1 MRMKKEEEE
10 RRSSIMGA
18 VLRLVWSRRI
28 AGIVVLSCHCIAFIL
43 LTIGYFTPGWVD
55 ETDHYLYYFYPTG
68 SGWCSIVG
76 MFRHQCTVVN
86 NLETFTGR
94 KGKLCSLSVFNMYF
108 RLSLWNEWY
117 NKHIHTYIY
126 CGHLIILFQLKTYV
140 YIVNL
145 VACNISV
152 ESSKPTKG
160 PVVSLSIEQ
169 DILPLL
175 FRTGWPQERWRAW
188 FPNRT

>member
-1 MRMKKEEEE
+1 MHKLFYKMRMKKEEEE

-55 ETDHYLYYFYPTG
+55 ETDHYYYFYPTG

-94 KGKLCSLSVFNMYF
+94 KGKLCSLFVFNMYF

-117 NKHIHTYIY
+117 FIPNIYIHKLWAFDYIISAKSIRLY
-126 CGHLIILFQLKTYV
+126 CK
-140 YIVNL
+140 
-145 VACNISV
+145 
-152 ESSKPTKG
+152 
-160 PVVSLSIEQ
+160 LSR
-169 DILPLL
+169 L
-175 FRTGWPQERWRAW
+175 
-188 FPNRT
+188 